1 MNTVFETIMGQPVS
15 KANSYMAVPDGD
27 GGKRIIK
34 NDKIRAYERSFC
46 DQCRIYRDKGIN
58 RPFRL
63 HIVVYESSNAYDLDN
78 CLKTVLDCLQYAG
91 AITNDN
97 LCVGISATKKLDREH
112 PRIEYGIEEL
122 EPRLF

>member
-1 MNTVFETIMGQPVS
+1 MIYETIWGQPVS

-34 NDKIRAYERSFC
+34 NERIRAYERSF
-46 DQCRIYRDKGIN
+46 DEQCKIYRGKQIN

-63 HIVVYESSNAYDLDN
+63 HITVYESSNAYDLDN

-97 LCVGISATKKLDREH
+97 LCVGILATKRIDRDH
-112 PRIEYGIEEL
+112 PRIEYGLEEL
-122 EPRLF
+122 EPTLF